1 MDLWRGDRLE
11 SLVIEARFENGL
23 NTAVGTGLECHG
35 PTASGFQSLGA
46 VAVHEAED
54 TQAGTIAEFWMGTR
68 VEEVLDSGGRGRT
81 DGQAALDHVGTGP
94 FEVLMFLGPVL
105 GQCGVLARHE
115 TAQMSGNATSLQKDL
130 DGGGRKANF
139 DLLVDVEIGNA
150 VVVAFDLNMVVKV
163 DLGLLPLGKDEGF
176 GGQWFQPR
184 LVEFLKQ
191 AGPSGV
197 QLAEATL
204 VELDQ
209 QVPNGQVQLGQAV
222 KGLLADSGQDPA
234 FDH

>member
-1 MDLWRGDRLE
+1 MVSCLHTYCRL
-11 SLVIEARFENGL
+11 
-23 NTAVGTGLECHG
+23 T
-35 PTASGFQSLGA
+35 
-46 VAVHEAED
+46 
-54 TQAGTIAEFWMGTR
+54 
-68 VEEVLDSGGRGRT
+68 
-81 DGQAALDHVGTGP
+81 
-94 FEVLMFLGPVL
+94 
-105 GQCGVLARHE
+105 
-115 TAQMSGNATSLQKDL
+115 
-130 DGGGRKANF
+130 GRKANL

-150 VVVAFDLNMVVKV
+150 VVVAFDLNMVVNV